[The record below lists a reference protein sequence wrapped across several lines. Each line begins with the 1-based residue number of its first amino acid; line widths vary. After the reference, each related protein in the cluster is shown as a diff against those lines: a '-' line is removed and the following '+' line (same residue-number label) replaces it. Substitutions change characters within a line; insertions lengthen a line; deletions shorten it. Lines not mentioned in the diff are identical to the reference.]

1 MSGGLI
7 DAGDVEVA
15 DGVGEVDAIE
25 EVEELGTELDV
36 PGFTKREAFD
46 DGEVH
51 VRFRLSGVSPRTDLL
66 NGN

>member
-51 VRFRLSGVSPRTDLL
+51 VRFS
-66 NGN
+66 